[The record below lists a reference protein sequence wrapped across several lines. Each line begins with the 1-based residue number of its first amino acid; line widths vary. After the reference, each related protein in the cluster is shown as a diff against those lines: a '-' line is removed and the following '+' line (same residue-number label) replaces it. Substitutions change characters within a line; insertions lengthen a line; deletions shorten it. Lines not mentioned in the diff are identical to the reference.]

1 MVLRKSVISFSILV
15 LLITGKSVA
24 QNFRVSGKIT
34 DTKGKA
40 VVFVSVKVKNSDQ
53 GTSSDSLGIFN
64 IKVKPNSTLLFSAI
78 GFADTAIQVDGRNN
92 LIVILRSQ
100 AKALQEVVVSGTNQN
115 SGLPSPEEAT
125 REQIIASTFDNYLR
139 GAEFSNGTFVVSGLN
154 PAARGAAALVRTT
167 ISGFGALNT
176 INSGAMLPVIEHKEE
191 TKGSRYLLNKYARG
205 VIVDSGNHMITDS
218 TNLLN
223 YDKIDGQLMIARDA
237 KNYLEVDKEK
247 VIAFALKTD
256 DTSFIFL
263 NVPILSKVNYYLL
276 IANGSKY
283 SAYKSVRAKFVKS
296 NYTSNGLV
304 ETGNNYDEYVD
315 KQIYYWVDQKN
326 EKAGIFE
333 LKKKSIK
340 EAFASEAAKVDA
352 YFSLHKHEDVDDN
365 FVKNLIVFLNRG

>member
-1 MVLRKSVISFSILV
+1 
-15 LLITGKSVA
+15 
-24 QNFRVSGKIT
+24 
-34 DTKGKA
+34 
-40 VVFVSVKVKNSDQ
+40 
-53 GTSSDSLGIFN
+53 
-64 IKVKPNSTLLFSAI
+64 
-78 GFADTAIQVDGRNN
+78 
-92 LIVILRSQ
+92 
-100 AKALQEVVVSGTNQN
+100 
-115 SGLPSPEEAT
+115 
-125 REQIIASTFDNYLR
+125 
-139 GAEFSNGTFVVSGLN
+139 
-154 PAARGAAALVRTT
+154 
-167 ISGFGALNT
+167 
-176 INSGAMLPVIEHKEE
+176 
-191 TKGSRYLLNKYARG
+191 
-205 VIVDSGNHMITDS
+205 
-218 TNLLN
+218 
-223 YDKIDGQLMIARDA
+223 LMIARDA